1 MDVPIPSH
9 RRHQE
14 YWDWVAVALFLLLS
28 VDLLTTVF
36 AVKVAGVAGEANPI
50 VAWAFERGMG
60 WLLGINLLALLVLVA
75 LFHGLITLA
84 RRSPEPLDDVV
95 ALSFEVWIGGL
106 IAAGLFV
113 FANNLVVILEGR
125 DLVSLVAQ
133 LLP

>member
-1 MDVPIPSH
+1 MDVPIPVD
-9 RRHQE
+9 RRRDE
-14 YWDWVAVALFLLLS
+14 YWDWVAVALFLLLT

-50 VAWAFERGMG
+50 VAWAFERGMV

-75 LFHGLITLA
+75 LFHGLITLS
-84 RRSPEPLDDVV
+84 RRSPDPLDDVV

-113 FANNLVVILEGR
+113 FANNLVVILGGR
-125 DLVSLVAQ
+125 DLVSVLAQ
-133 LLP
+133 VPP